1 MAPWYQSQRWQI
13 NFELLKAEYRLL
25 LRTFVYIRVSCLFTM
40 LHYMSYEINLLV
52 VNNQMTLILA
62 DFQWLCQSMSN
73 QYSNSNNERKYWFY
87 LSNKLQRDDTICKLD
102 FKISVVNFCIVT
114 CRTMFKVEC
123 SIVQS
128 QKFGVWVR
136 LPKDEDVQLCLML
149 KKTMFESVQ

>member
-1 MAPWYQSQRWQI
+1 MIVTKADDSFKSSSTVAPWYQSQRWQI
-13 NFELLKAEYRLL
+13 NFELLKAEYRLS

-87 LSNKLQRDDTICKLD
+87 LSNKLQRDDTICKLES
-102 FKISVVNFCIVT
+102 ISALCYRNFQNV
-114 CRTMFKVEC
+114 KLSHHNVEILQFPWD
-123 SIVQS
+123 SDYT
-128 QKFGVWVR
+128 WN
-136 LPKDEDVQLCLML
+136 
-149 KKTMFESVQ
+149 